1 MKCANCSN
9 DAMYVY
15 RITKSKSVYYCGK
28 DLPSFLEDRR
38 KAGLLDLTA
47 AFTEAKE
54 SATETLSVPKK
65 KATKKMEQPVVVEES
80 VEETEEPVAT
90 ETE

>member
-1 MKCANCSN
+1 MKCANCSK

-15 RITKSKSVYYCGK
+15 RITKTNSVYYCGK

-38 KAGLLDLTA
+38 KAGLLNITE

-54 SATETLSVPKK
+54 FVAETLSVPKK
-65 KATKKMEQPVVVEES
+65 KTAKK
-80 VEETEEPVAT
+80 TED
-90 ETE
+90 

>member
-1 MKCANCSN
+1 MKCANCSK

-15 RITKSKSVYYCGK
+15 RITKTKSVYYCGK

-38 KAGLLDLTA
+38 KADLLNITE

-54 SATETLSVPKK
+54 SVAETLSVPKK
-65 KATKKMEQPVVVEES
+65 KTAKK
-80 VEETEEPVAT
+80 TED
-90 ETE
+90 

>member
-15 RITKSKSVYYCGK
+15 RITKSNAVYYCGK

-38 KAGLLDLTA
+38 KAGLLNITE

-54 SATETLSVPKK
+54 SVAETLSVPKK
-65 KATKKMEQPVVVEES
+65 KTAKK
-80 VEETEEPVAT
+80 TED
-90 ETE
+90 

>member
-1 MKCANCSN
+1 MKCANCSK

-38 KAGLLDLTA
+38 KAGLLNITE

-54 SATETLSVPKK
+54 SVVETLSVPKK
-65 KATKKMEQPVVVEES
+65 KTAKK
-80 VEETEEPVAT
+80 TED
-90 ETE
+90 

>member
-1 MKCANCSN
+1 MKCANCLN

-15 RITKSKSVYYCGK
+15 RITKTESVYYCGK

-38 KAGLLDLTA
+38 KAGLLNITE

-54 SATETLSVPKK
+54 EVVETLSVTKK
-65 KATKKMEQPVVVEES
+65 KTAKK
-80 VEETEEPVAT
+80 TEE
-90 ETE
+90 

>member
-1 MKCANCSN
+1 MKCANCPN

-15 RITKSKSVYYCGK
+15 RITKTESVYYCGK

-38 KAGLLDLTA
+38 KAGLLNITE

-54 SATETLSVPKK
+54 EVVETLSITKK
-65 KATKKMEQPVVVEES
+65 KTDKK
-80 VEETEEPVAT
+80 TEE
-90 ETE
+90 

>member
-9 DAMYVY
+9 DALYVY
-15 RITKSKSVYYCGK
+15 RITKTESVYYCGK

-38 KAGLLDLTA
+38 KAGLLNITE

-54 SATETLSVPKK
+54 EVVETLSVTKK
-65 KATKKMEQPVVVEES
+65 KTAKK
-80 VEETEEPVAT
+80 TEE
-90 ETE
+90 

>member
-15 RITKSKSVYYCGK
+15 RITKLESIYYCGK
-28 DLPSFLEDRR
+28 DLPRFLEERR
-38 KAGLLDLTA
+38 KAGLLNITE

-54 SATETLSVPKK
+54 SVVEALSVTKK
-65 KATKKMEQPVVVEES
+65 KTDKK
-80 VEETEEPVAT
+80 TEE
-90 ETE
+90 

>member
-1 MKCANCSN
+1 MKCANCSK

-38 KAGLLDLTA
+38 KAGLLNITA
-47 AFTEAKE
+47 AFTEAKQ
-54 SATETLSVPKK
+54 SVTETLSVPKK
-65 KATKKMEQPVVVEES
+65 KSTKKTEEPVVAEEPKAE
-80 VEETEEPVAT
+80 VEEPVAT

>member
-1 MKCANCSN
+1 MKCANCLN

-15 RITKSKSVYYCGK
+15 RITKTESVYYCGK

-38 KAGLLDLTA
+38 KAGLLNITE

-54 SATETLSVPKK
+54 EVVEALSVTKK
-65 KATKKMEQPVVVEES
+65 KTAKK
-80 VEETEEPVAT
+80 TEE
-90 ETE
+90 